1 MKITINI
8 KLFFFILSIFINCA
22 KNKYPDSIS
31 TLATYDKKSNSYILI
46 KDNIK
51 TVWNEKGQI
60 FSETNLDELGRENG
74 TSKTFFPET
83 GALLSVGNFKNGER
97 EGIWEWYFPDGKIYY
112 RSGYSPDKK
121 RQVWIA
127 TNVLGNEHGT
137 HERYYDNGK
146 IEERGTYEFGL
157 KVGRWEK
164 YFKNGKQEHFGTY
177 SSDKKIGIWVYLYP
191 NGNKVAEEKYDENGK
206 LINRTTFYPNGKE
219 ECIVSSD
226 SRACNEIIVIKN

>member
-8 KLFFFILSIFINCA
+8 KLLFFILSIFINCA
-22 KNKYPDSIS
+22 KNKYPDSIP

-83 GALLSVGNFKNGER
+83 GALLSVGNFKSGER

-127 TNVLGNEHGT
+127 TNVLGNEHGI
-137 HERYYDNGK
+137 HERYYDNGN

-164 YFKNGKQEHFGTY
+164 FFKNGKQEHFGSY